1 MNGAFLAPDGAKD
14 GSFHP
19 CFCSQPLKIKGMKA
33 YTHEVDQREVVLDL
47 DIRWVKTYFSLLNR
61 FPCVTPLRCPDP
73 CSYLGDVDIDAVV
86 KEPITAGVKGLKVG
100 ACCAKALV
108 LVGARQV

>member
-1 MNGAFLAPDGAKD
+1 MNAIFSTSDGSKD

-47 DIRWVKTYFSLLNR
+47 DIRWVKTHFSPQIW
-61 FPCVTPLRCPDP
+61 FPCMTP
-73 CSYLGDVDIDAVV
+73 
-86 KEPITAGVKGLKVG
+86 
-100 ACCAKALV
+100 ALS
-108 LVGARQV
+108 

>member
-1 MNGAFLAPDGAKD
+1 MNAIFFASDGSKA

-47 DIRWVKTYFSLLNR
+47 DIRWVKTHFALQIC
-61 FPCVTPLRCPDP
+61 FPCMTP
-73 CSYLGDVDIDAVV
+73 
-86 KEPITAGVKGLKVG
+86 
-100 ACCAKALV
+100 ALS
-108 LVGARQV
+108 